1 MIYCKQIPP
10 EYQDSLLFD
19 DEGMGPDYINVTGNR
34 DYISRTSPL
43 FDRVYNALE
52 NGELAEA
59 LDDIK
64 NGGYYSSFY
73 KNATQAINDLLEPDK
88 AQYSTRDIHALKEL
102 VNAYKEAGSREENN
116 ILCKVLSVVTGRKWD
131 WRIIRGCCQSDWNE
145 IFYPVDDWSR
155 EALAAFEVEYFNTGS
170 EWIVHEG
177 EFDPEQHDPEDIEG
191 YSIYCTSYKVQE
203 EIAAYE
209 GVKPEEVKLF
219 EFSGFSR
226 VPVYKAV

>member
-73 KNATQAINDLLEPDK
+73 KNATQAINDLLESDK
-88 AQYSTRDIHALKEL
+88 ARYSTRDIHALKEL
-102 VNAYKEAGSREENN
+102 VNAYTEAGSREENN

-131 WRIIRGCCQSDWNE
+131 WRIIRVVAKVIGTKFFTPWTIGAGKRWPLLKQCILTLVQSGLYTMKR
-145 IFYPVDDWSR
+145 IPR
-155 EALAAFEVEYFNTGS
+155 KGR
-170 EWIVHEG
+170 
-177 EFDPEQHDPEDIEG
+177 
-191 YSIYCTSYKVQE
+191 K
-203 EIAAYE
+203 
-209 GVKPEEVKLF
+209 
-219 EFSGFSR
+219 R
-226 VPVYKAV
+226 

>member
-88 AQYSTRDIHALKEL
+88 ARYSTRDIHALKEL

-116 ILCKVLSVVTGRKWD
+116 ILLQGLSVVTAVNGDCELSGVVAKVIGTKFFTPWTIGAGKRWPLLKQCILTLVQSGLYTMKENTPEGPGRGK
-131 WRIIRGCCQSDWNE
+131 
-145 IFYPVDDWSR
+145 
-155 EALAAFEVEYFNTGS
+155 
-170 EWIVHEG
+170 
-177 EFDPEQHDPEDIEG
+177 
-191 YSIYCTSYKVQE
+191 
-203 EIAAYE
+203 
-209 GVKPEEVKLF
+209 
-219 EFSGFSR
+219 R
-226 VPVYKAV
+226 V